1 MHGTFETG
9 RAGPPAILF
18 PGSLT
23 YFPLVDFEKDA
34 PDTGTLIPSFL
45 KERRFLFAVSYLQL
59 LVRSAG
65 R

>member
-23 YFPLVDFEKDA
+23 HFPLVDFEKDV
-34 PDTGTLIPSFL
+34 PDTSTS
-45 KERRFLFAVSYLQL
+45 SHH
-59 LVRSAG
+59 S
-65 R
+65 